1 MKLTTRRLKQLI
13 TEEFHKMLHR
23 EDETAATPEDGRK
36 IMELLMNG
44 FEKSGDLMKKRSIRQ
59 AIMLIEDLFNVKHEK
74 DFILATKED
83 YQGYNPKDS
92 QIMIFSDNEQLIKTL
107 SGDGGKFKVK
117 EAFPYG
123 KESNE
128 WKGVWKFYIYY
139 SDY

>member
-1 MKLTTRRLKQLI
+1 MKLTTKGLKQLI
-13 TEEFHKMLHR
+13 TEEVHKMLHK

-44 FEKSGDLMKKRSIRQ
+44 FEKSGDLMKKRSILQ
-59 AIMLIEDLFNVKHEK
+59 AIMLIEDLFDVQHQK
-74 DFILATKED
+74 DFILATKGD

-92 QIMIFSDNEQLIKTL
+92 QIMIFSDNEQLVKTL

-128 WKGVWKFYIYY
+128 CKGVWKFYIHH